1 MLQFCMKKVLE
12 LFDLTWCKTVIFRL
26 VDEAEKE
33 WNSRRD
39 KKKLQSYSE
48 LERETSGSRTKSE
61 GGSTWGETDELA
73 EDKTVSTRH
82 RWRRLSH
89 QHRGCGLVEGRG
101 HRKAGSRVHWY
112 KRQKQKQKLKG
123 WHKNIYMRTWE
134 GDFSSV
140 SPCWTAAVLQFKCP
154 WFTSK

>member
-1 MLQFCMKKVLE
+1 MLQFCTKKVLE

-39 KKKLQSYSE
+39 KKK
-48 LERETSGSRTKSE
+48 TSILLRVGTKTSRSRTKSE

-73 EDKTVSTRH
+73 EDETVSTRH

-123 WHKNIYMRTWE
+123 WHKNIWVHGRET
-134 GDFSSV
+134 FRV
-140 SPCWTAAVLQFKCP
+140 SAPAGQQ
-154 WFTSK
+154 